1 MSDQTNQP
9 GAGNVIGET
18 VLKTAGAMIPA
29 MLLAN
34 PAAGKAAE
42 VVPLAIQ
49 LLQTASQLQQAGAM
63 TEDQLAA
70 LFSQI
75 GQGIQSTHSKWVAMN
90 AASKATS

>member
-1 MSDQTNQP
+1 MSDPTNQQS
-9 GAGNVIGET
+9 AGSIIGQ
-18 VLKTAGAMIPA
+18 TALQTAEALIPA

-34 PAAGKAAE
+34 PAAAKAAE

-63 TEDQLAA
+63 TEEQLAA

-75 GQGIQSTHSKWVAMN
+75 GQGIQSTHQKWVAMN
-90 AASKATS
+90 AAPKA

>member
-1 MSDQTNQP
+1 MSDSTNQP
-9 GAGNVIGET
+9 SAGSIIADT
-18 VLKTAGAMIPA
+18 ALKTAEAMIPA

-34 PAAGKAAE
+34 PSVAKAAE

-75 GQGIQSTHSKWVAMN
+75 GLGIQSTHAKWTAMN
-90 AASKATS
+90 SALKA

>member
-9 GAGNVIGET
+9 SAGNIIADT
-18 VLKTAGAMIPA
+18 ALKTAETLIPA

-49 LLQTASQLQQAGAM
+49 LLQTAAQLQQAGAM

-75 GQGIQSTHSKWVAMN
+75 GQGIQSTHAKWTAMN
-90 AASKATS
+90 AAPKA